1 MQPSASHRT
10 RIAGIHSVLLKD
22 AAGRSLSRKEKALY
36 WLTAGFFCTLFIPGM
51 PVVNN
56 VFTGGIFVLSC
67 VYNSP
72 AEKWKILV
80 LRKEV
85 LLMILFYL
93 LHIVSVFFSQDRQ
106 EALSM
111 LVLRIPLLLL
121 PLSLGLLYI
130 PRALKDRILLA
141 FCFVVTLV
149 ALICLV
155 CALTK
160 YLQTGDGVYL
170 YNDSLT
176 LPIRMQSSYFALV
189 VALAVFSSFYLLE
202 RGCLARQYKLY
213 AQLSIVFLLIF
224 HFLLASRIS
233 IFILYTGLL
242 ILAGSYMVKMKRA
255 GLGMLLV
262 TGLLICVVVCVR
274 SFPKTL
280 NRFREL
286 EYPAYNFTSE
296 AAESH
301 YNGHL
306 TPDQWNG
313 ANIRLAI
320 WKCGWQ
326 LGKAHWLTG
335 VQLGDKQARLI
346 EAYKANGFD
355 FGVRNRRN
363 MHSLYL
369 DIFCCFGII
378 GLALF
383 LAGYLVLPL
392 RTAWRSTDWLG
403 LAILSTFAIGMI
415 VESYFDRSAGCLLA
429 GFFFSFIA
437 GYKDGIAGKKR
448 WNMWGVG

>member
-1 MQPSASHRT
+1 
-10 RIAGIHSVLLKD
+10 
-22 AAGRSLSRKEKALY
+22 
-36 WLTAGFFCTLFIPGM
+36 
-51 PVVNN
+51 
-56 VFTGGIFVLSC
+56 
-67 VYNSP
+67 
-72 AEKWKILV
+72 
-80 LRKEV
+80 
-85 LLMILFYL
+85 
-93 LHIVSVFFSQDRQ
+93 
-106 EALSM
+106 M
-111 LVLRIPLLLL
+111 LVLRVPLLLF

-130 PRALKDRILLA
+130 SRALKDRILLS
-141 FCFVVTLV
+141 FCSVVTLV

-155 CALTK
+155 LAMIK
-160 YLQTGDGVYL
+160 YLQTGDAVYL

-176 LPIRMQSSYFALV
+176 LPIAMQSSYFALV
-189 VALAVFSSFYLLE
+189 VAVAAFSIFYLLE
-202 RGCLARQYKLY
+202 SGFLRRWYRLY

-233 IFILYTGLL
+233 IFILYTGLI
-242 ILAGSYMVKMKRA
+242 ILAGSYMVKMKRT
-255 GLGMLLV
+255 GLGVLLV
-262 TGLLICVVVCVR
+262 TGLLICVVVCIQA
-274 SFPKTL
+274 FPKTL

-286 EYPAYNFTSE
+286 EYPSYHFNSE

-301 YNGHL
+301 YNGTL

-326 LGKAHWLTG
+326 VGKAHWLAG
-335 VQLGDKQARLI
+335 VQLGDKQARLMD
-346 EAYKANGFD
+346 AYKANGFD

-369 DIFCCFGII
+369 DIFSCFGII
-378 GLALF
+378 GLTLF

-392 RTAWRSTDWLG
+392 RKAWHSADWVG

-437 GYKDGIAGKKR
+437 GYKDGFAGKKK
-448 WNMWGVG
+448 WNMWVVE

>member
-1 MQPSASHRT
+1 MQQSASKR
-10 RIAGIHSVLLKD
+10 RGMAGVDPLLSRD
-22 AAGRSLSRKEKALY
+22 TVGRSLSRKEQLLY
-36 WLTAGFFCTLFIPGM
+36 WLSAGFFCTLFLPGM

-56 VFTGGIFVLSC
+56 VFTGGLFVFSFF
-67 VYNSP
+67 YNTL
-72 AEKWKILV
+72 AEKRQLLV

-85 LLMILFYL
+85 LLMVLFFL
-93 LHIVSVFFSQDRQ
+93 LHIISVFFSQDKR
-106 EALSM
+106 EAVNM
-111 LVLRIPLLLL
+111 LVLRIPLLLF
-121 PLSLGLLYI
+121 PLSLGLI
-130 PRALKDRILLA
+130 HIRPALKNRILLSY
-141 FCFVVTLV
+141 CCVVTVV

-155 CALTK
+155 WALAK
-160 YLQTGDGVYL
+160 YLRTGDGVYL

-176 LPIRMQSSYFALV
+176 LPIKMQSSYFALV
-189 VALAVFSSFYLLE
+189 VSVAVFSIFYLLE
-202 RGCLARQYKLY
+202 SGYLVRLPKRY
-213 AQLSIVFLLIF
+213 AQLSIVFLLVF

-233 IFILYTGLL
+233 LFILYAGLL
-242 ILAGSYMVKMKRA
+242 ILAGSYMVKMKRT
-255 GLGMLLV
+255 GLGLLLV
-262 TGLLICVVVCVR
+262 AGLLICVVVCIR
-274 SFPKTL
+274 AFPKTL

-286 EYPAYNFTSE
+286 EYPTYHFNSE

-301 YNGHL
+301 YNGTL

-326 LGKAHWLTG
+326 VGKAHWLTG
-335 VQLGDKQARLI
+335 VQLGDKQARLM
-346 EAYKANGFD
+346 EAYKANGFE

-392 RTAWRSTDWLG
+392 RTAWRSADWIG
-403 LAILSTFAIGMI
+403 LAILLTFAIGMI

-437 GYKDGIAGKKR
+437 GYKDGIPGKKQ
-448 WNMWGVG
+448 WNMWVVG